1 MVLAASDH
9 RRAFELLAARHLGPL
24 SRYCAKFIGNRRAG
38 EEVAQ
43 DVLVEAWSRR
53 RLYRPQGRLR
63 VFLLIIARTRCLNR
77 LRSDRRRTAHA
88 PASADEADTDSVATG
103 QAGQLDELLERERER
118 QVRAA
123 LLDLP
128 PKLREAVLLRF
139 DHGLD
144 YAEIARIA
152 GRSEATVR
160 SRVFHALRKLRAAL
174 EGEREP

>member
-24 SRYCAKFIGNRRAG
+24 TAYCAKFLGSPRAG

-63 VFLLIIARTRCLNR
+63 VFLLTIARTRSLNR
-77 LRSDRRRTAHA
+77 LRDDRRRSARA
-88 PASADEADTDSVATG
+88 PVLSGEPDAGSAATG
-103 QAGQLDELLERERER
+103 QAGQLDQLLERERER
-118 QVRAA
+118 QVRGA
-123 LLDLP
+123 LLTLP

-144 YAEIARIA
+144 YPEIARIV
-152 GRSEATVR
+152 GRAEVTVR
-160 SRVFHALRKLRAAL
+160 SRVFHALKKLRAAL
-174 EGEREP
+174 EGEEGP